1 LNQSSKTSLQPRKMP
16 VQERSTATF
25 DAICEG
31 TIQVL
36 LKGGFERL
44 TTTRVADRAGVSV
57 GTLYQYFPNKK
68 ALLAAVTGR
77 YLDSIVTEVEAAC
90 ASHHNHTVREMVTSM
105 CNAFI
110 AAKVRRL
117 EASQALYRPTAEL
130 GCELFVQ
137 SASERAQLAVANML
151 ATAVDA
157 SFKDLRMVA
166 MVMVSALI
174 SPMQAVVD
182 AGATKPMLK
191 ALRYHAIELCVGYL
205 DRVKI

>member
-1 LNQSSKTSLQPRKMP
+1 MP
-16 VQERSTATF
+16 VQERSSATLE
-25 DAICEG
+25 AICEA

-68 ALLAAVTGR
+68 ALLVAVTGR
-77 YLDSIVTEVEAAC
+77 YLDSIVAEVEAAC
-90 ASHHNHTVREMVTSM
+90 ESHHGDTVREMVTSM

-117 EASQALYRPTAEL
+117 EASQALYRPAADL

-151 ATAVDA
+151 ATAIDA

-174 SPMQAVVD
+174 GPMQTVLD
-182 AGATKPMLK
+182 AGAKKPMLK
-191 ALRYHAIELCVGYL
+191 ALRQHTIELCTGYL
-205 DRVKI
+205 NRVKI